1 MKVPV
6 YAGTFFIFA
15 RMSIVLFDD
24 SARESLLPLTFTRP
38 VATLRVGIL
47 TIDEKWEKHLKAT
60 ASYLTAEYLQ
70 TKFPCTDQSPNI
82 FINGSICPNKAL
94 LDAIDQ
100 LNDGEVLVNNEILIA
115 AKATHINPSNFF
127 TELSNLKKIEFSA
140 PYTRIV
146 YPEDIFKLN
155 DSELREDYTLLTA
168 GRTSSALSSSN
179 TILGDNMF
187 VEEGAVAECSVFN
200 TKDGPIY
207 LGKDSEVWEGSLIRG
222 SFALCDNSQVKMGA
236 KIYGKTTIGP
246 FCRVGGEINNS
257 VIQSYSSKGHEGY
270 LGNAVLGEWCNIG
283 ADSNNS
289 NLKNN
294 YAEVKLWDYNKRNFR
309 KTGMQFCGL
318 IMADHAKCG
327 INTMFNTG
335 TVVGVSANVFG
346 AGYPRNFIPD
356 FAWGGAQGFDLY
368 ALNKVFETAEKV
380 FERRN
385 KTFDQT
391 EKDILTSVFE
401 LTKSYRNFNNDK

>member
-1 MKVPV
+1 
-6 YAGTFFIFA
+6 
-15 RMSIVLFDD
+15 MSIVLFDD

-38 VATLRVGIL
+38 VASLRVGIL
-47 TIDEKWEKHLKAT
+47 TIAEKWERRLNVS
-60 ASYLTAEYLQ
+60 ASFITAEYLQ
-70 TKFPCTDQSPNI
+70 VKFPYTAQSSQI
-82 FINGSICPNKAL
+82 YINGSICPSNAL

-100 LNDGEVLVNNEILIA
+100 LNDGEALVNNEILIA
-115 AKATHINPSNFF
+115 AKTAYLNKSSFF
-127 TELSNLKKIEFSA
+127 SDLFNLKKIEFGSA
-140 PYTRIV
+140 YTRIV

-155 DSELREDYTLLTA
+155 DSELREDFTLLTA

-179 TILGDNMF
+179 TILGDNIF

-207 LGKDSEVWEGSLIRG
+207 LGKNSEVWEGSLIRG
-222 SFALCDNSQVKMGA
+222 SFALGEHSQVKMGA
-236 KIYGKTTIGP
+236 KLYGKTTIGP

-257 VIQSYSSKGHEGY
+257 VIHSYSSKGHEGY

-356 FAWGGAQGFDLY
+356 FSWGGAQGFDLY
-368 ALNKVFETAEKV
+368 ALNKAFETAEKV

-385 KTFDQT
+385 RALDQT
-391 EKDILTSVFE
+391 EKDILSTVFE